1 MRLEGLIA
9 ELNSIADF
17 SGLQAGL
24 ADAEGN
30 VLYAPGAAPAY
41 PEPGTKLPAA
51 GFVTLLLPPRD
62 GRALSLFARGT
73 DDAAGDAA
81 VLQALKLVAGRLAER
96 SEHAQNVPE
105 LLAAVLEKR
114 PGAGV
119 KKLETL
125 LGAPETGAVYR
136 LLAAR
141 SDADKEDREQAET
154 VGAIAAE
161 IFREERECPVCVCC
175 VDGEYS
181 AAVLCRFGPD
191 AADNGA
197 AALQYALE
205 IADTVNAEAMIPVH
219 VGVSSSFAALK
230 ELPSAFAQAI
240 SALTTGADFELE
252 RNCFE
257 YDKLG
262 LERLVSE
269 IPQETGIAYV
279 RETFGSRLGSERA
292 SEELLR
298 TVKVFLD
305 CNMNASEAAKAMY
318 IHRNTMTYRL
328 EKFQKLTG
336 LDCASFGDGLRVR
349 IALLILQRLGSRSD

>member
-17 SGLQAGL
+17 SGLQAGI
-24 ADAEGN
+24 ADAEGS
-30 VLYAPGAAPAY
+30 VLYAPAA
-41 PEPGTKLPAA
+41 GTPDIRTGEKLPAS
-51 GFVTLLLPPRD
+51 GFVTLPLPFRD
-62 GRALSLFARGT
+62 GHPLMLFARGT
-73 DDAAGDAA
+73 EDPAGNAA
-81 VLQALKLVAGRLAER
+81 VLQALKLVAGRLSDRTGHESTA
-96 SEHAQNVPE
+96 PE

-114 PGAGV
+114 PGSGV

-125 LGAPETGAVYR
+125 LGAAENGSVYR
-136 LLAAR
+136 LLIAR
-141 SDADKEDREQAET
+141 SDADKEDKEQAET
-154 VGAIAAE
+154 VCAVASE
-161 IFREERECPVCVCC
+161 IFRDERECTVSVCC
-175 VDGEYS
+175 VDDVYS
-181 AAVLCRFGPD
+181 AAVLCRFGPENV
-191 AADNGA
+191 DNGA

-205 IADTVNAEAMIPVH
+205 LADTVNAEAMIPVR
-219 VGVSSSFAALK
+219 VGVSGGFAALR
-230 ELPSAFAQAI
+230 ELPAAFAQAL
-240 SALTTGADFELE
+240 SALTTGAEFELE
-252 RNCFE
+252 RICYE

-262 LERLVSE
+262 LERLVCE
-269 IPQETGIAYV
+269 IPQETGIEYV
-279 RETFGSRLGSERA
+279 RETFGSRLMGERT

-336 LDCASFGDGLRVR
+336 LDCSSFGDGLRVR